1 MVARVIAFLLL
12 VPVVAAQEKKDE
24 PKLTKEE
31 KAFIDLTNAERK
43 KAELGPVTPN
53 AKLMAAAKGHATNMA
68 KQDKLDHVL
77 DEKKPQDRVLD
88 AGYKFAATAE
98 NIAWNQKTPKEVI
111 GVWMNSEIHK
121 KNILGEDFTEIG
133 VAVVRNAKG
142 EPYWVQVF
150 GAPLKE

>member
-1 MVARVIAFLLL
+1 MVSRVFAFLLL
-12 VPVVAAQEKKDE
+12 VPVVAAQEKTDE
-24 PKLTKEE
+24 VKLTKEE

-43 KAELGPVTPN
+43 KAELAPVVPN
-53 AKLMAAAKGHATNMA
+53 AKLMAAAKGHAANMA
-68 KQDKLDHVL
+68 KQDKFGHVL

-88 AGYKFAATAE
+88 AGYKYAKTAE
-98 NIAWNQKTPKEVI
+98 NIAWNQKTPKEVV

-121 KNILGEDFTEIG
+121 NNILGADFTEIG
-133 VAVVRNAKG
+133 VAVVKNAKG